1 MKTTL
6 RKITGAS
13 PLAVWLALSCLQ
25 SSIAEPGQ
33 GTPASKP
40 AKTAEA
46 IPWSQIGAKA
56 GADYKGDGLA
66 VIPTADGARLR
77 CVFQRLEGEATCEGL
92 WLTSAVGNQPNARIR
107 VVASQVGRVTPCAPG
122 FARET
127 DGAHGVTRPTIALPA
142 TGDIAVDGNRVRFLR
157 PGLVE
162 EYSVS
167 MDGLRQDFVVT
178 EKPEGAG
185 ELQVRLDVAG
195 ARVEQAA
202 YGAQLALENSGR
214 KIAYSRLRVTDATG
228 RELPARME
236 VASEGARHL
245 CRFDVEETVWP
256 GNFLET

>member
-92 WLTSAVGNQPNARIR
+92 WLTSGVTNNVNDRFRIVAAAVG
-107 VVASQVGRVTPCAPG
+107 
-122 FARET
+122 RE
-127 DGAHGVTRPTIALPA
+127 GGS
-142 TGDIAVDGNRVRFLR
+142 
-157 PGLVE
+157 VE
-162 EYSVS
+162 
-167 MDGLRQDFVVT
+167 R
-178 EKPEGAG
+178 
-185 ELQVRLDVAG
+185 
-195 ARVEQAA
+195 
-202 YGAQLALENSGR
+202 
-214 KIAYSRLRVTDATG
+214 
-228 RELPARME
+228 
-236 VASEGARHL
+236 VASERQRAEPFAYAPRSTSPAHRHGGRGGKARPL
-245 CRFDVEETVWP
+245 
-256 GNFLET
+256 